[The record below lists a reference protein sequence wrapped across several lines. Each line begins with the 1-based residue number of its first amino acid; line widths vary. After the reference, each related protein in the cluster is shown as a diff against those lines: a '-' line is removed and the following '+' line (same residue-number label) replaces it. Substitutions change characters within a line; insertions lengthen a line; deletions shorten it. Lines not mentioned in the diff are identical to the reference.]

1 MEKTEETTYQG
12 EERRRYLRLQP
23 TVEPEPQAT
32 FEMNSKTFDV
42 KVVNISPGGLLC
54 YADKK
59 LSDCQVETIIPKIV
73 VKIHNKKPVIYRG
86 VIVRVQP
93 SSEPKKQFC
102 AIEFVENEQKVLK
115 KGSKPLKQ
123 FLPDAADEIYLQ
135 RLQSYQN
142 FLKASSIE
150 EELSLRKVIYDGFQP
165 ESKKLPLEERWF
177 FYEIIDEMKCREPQY
192 PIELKHEFFR
202 LCRGEN
208 RSEFVLKEKPQK
220 GIKGFLKRIL
230 TI

>member
-1 MEKTEETTYQG
+1 MENAVEERYQG

-23 TVEPEPQAT
+23 MVEPEPRAA
-32 FEMNSKTFDV
+32 FEMNGKTFDV

-59 LSDCQVETIIPKIV
+59 LSDCQVEKIIPKIV
-73 VKIHNKKPVIYRG
+73 VKIHNKKPVVYRG

-123 FLPDAADEIYLQ
+123 FLPDAADETYLL
-135 RLQSYQN
+135 RLESHQS
-142 FLKASSIE
+142 FLKAASLE
-150 EELSLRKVIYDGFQP
+150 EELRLRKATYDGFQP

-192 PIELKHEFFR
+192 PTELKHEFFR
-202 LCRGEN
+202 LCRGEE
-208 RSEFVLKEKPQK
+208 RSEYVPKEKPQK
-220 GIKGFLKRIL
+220 GLKGFLKKIKG
-230 TI
+230 T